1 MPAEESNGSN
11 GSSGAGI
18 PVVLI
23 DDHLIWRGGV
33 RSLLDDSEFQIVGEA
48 GTLTEGLE
56 VVRATQPRVVLL
68 DIRLG
73 SSDGLEV
80 LHELKAE
87 HPNLSVL
94 MLTSYDNPTFMAR
107 AVAQGAAGY
116 LLKDIDREQ
125 LLSALRSVAQ
135 GEMLL
140 SRQDLVRSLRGV
152 GEHVAGARDLIEPLS
167 NREEEVLR
175 LIATGMPNKEIASML
190 FVAESTVKTHVENI
204 IGKLGVSD
212 RVQAAVWAVRKG
224 LVQFDEE
231 TDRIPG
237 EHP

>member
-1 MPAEESNGSN
+1 MTSKQAAKPE
-11 GSSGAGI
+11 I

-33 RSLLDDSEFQIVGEA
+33 RSLLDESEFVIVGEA
-48 GTLTEGLE
+48 DSQTDALE
-56 VVRATQPRVVLL
+56 VVRTAFPRVVLL

-73 SSDGLEV
+73 NSDGLEV
-80 LHELKAE
+80 LQSLKNE

-107 AVAQGAAGY
+107 AVALGAAGY
-116 LLKDIDREQ
+116 LLKDIDREG
-125 LLSALRSVAQ
+125 LLSALRAVAQ

-140 SRQDLVRSLRGV
+140 SRNDLVRSLRGL
-152 GEHVAGARDLIEPLS
+152 GAHAANARDLIEPLS

-175 LIATGMPNKEIASML
+175 LIATGLSNKDIAAML

-212 RVQAAVWAVRKG
+212 RVQAAVWAVRRG
-224 LVQFDEE
+224 MVQFEDDAPRPTELA
-231 TDRIPG
+231 
-237 EHP
+237 